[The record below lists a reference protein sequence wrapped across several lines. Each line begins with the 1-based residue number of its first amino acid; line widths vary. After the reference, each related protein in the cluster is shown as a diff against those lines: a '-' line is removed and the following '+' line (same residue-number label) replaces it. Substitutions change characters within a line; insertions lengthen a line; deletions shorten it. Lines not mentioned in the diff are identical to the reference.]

1 MDIRDVYT
9 ALRNADAAG
18 DVESARRLAQY
29 IQSVQQST
37 TPTSREDP
45 YAKRLQELEEER
57 KRLLAE
63 PPKTTV
69 LGHVKEAIKGPFSGL
84 IGLGEITAAGVSALL
99 PEETEK
105 AARKKIEE
113 IAGVA
118 KAPFAAAPGY
128 EESIPRRL
136 FEGIGSTLPFFALG
150 PLGLA
155 GRVAA
160 GGIGVAA
167 GAGEARLRAEAEG
180 ATPEERR
187 LATQLG
193 APTGLLDLLAPRI
206 DPLKKIIDP
215 FKKMVTTAYARG
227 GVEGAA
233 EAAAQVSQNLIAKGV
248 YDPSQPIFAGAGEE
262 GAYGAGAGALTSLI
276 LDLTIPGRRAA
287 YRPKPEPTPTPT
299 PGEAPSDLREAPPT
313 APTAVPTPTEAAP
326 FELGLEPADTAR
338 ADRQAALQETFDQGQ
353 AYPPGPLFP
362 EEPTLY
368 GPRTEEEFQLTP
380 PERDVQAE
388 RQLELPLETA
398 VEPARQDIRQPD
410 LIEIAETQQLEDL
423 TRALGLR
430 KQLGLGKKK

>member
-1 MDIRDVYT
+1 MPIYSVRAPDGYTYDIEGPEGASEQDLFR
-9 ALRNADAAG
+9 A
-18 DVESARRLAQY
+18 ARRFMQQRQMAQ
-29 IQSVQQST
+29 
-37 TPTSREDP
+37 
-45 YAKRLQELEEER
+45 
-57 KRLLAE
+57 
-63 PPKTTV
+63 PPETTV

-136 FEGIGSTLPFFALG
+136 FEGIGSTLPYFALG

-155 GRVAA
+155 GRLAA

-193 APTGLLDLLAPRI
+193 APTGLLDLLAPSI
-206 DPLKKIIDP
+206 GPL
-215 FKKMVTTAYARG
+215 KKMVTTAYARG

-262 GAYGAGAGALTSLI
+262 GAYGAGVGALTSLI

-368 GPRTEEEFQLTP
+368 GPRTEEEFQLN
-380 PERDVQAE
+380 A
-388 RQLELPLETA
+388 A
-398 VEPARQDIRQPD
+398 
-410 LIEIAETQQLEDL
+410 
-423 TRALGLR
+423 
-430 KQLGLGKKK
+430 

>member
-1 MDIRDVYT
+1 MPIYEVTAPNGKIYEIEGPAGASQQDLIQATQRYIRQQEAAELQARLSAART
-9 ALRNADAAG
+9 ALT
-18 DVESARRLAQY
+18 Q
-29 IQSVQQST
+29 IQ
-37 TPTSREDP
+37 E
-45 YAKRLQELEEER
+45 A
-57 KRLLAE
+57 

-69 LGHVKEAIKGPFSGL
+69 LGQAKELVKGVIPGA
-84 IGLGEITAAGVSALL
+84 IGLAETAAAGISALL

-105 AARKKIEE
+105 AAREKIRE

-128 EESIPRRL
+128 EESVARRL
-136 FEGIGSTLPFFALG
+136 SEGIGSTLPFFALG

-193 APTGLLDLLAPRI
+193 APTGLLDLLAPSI
-206 DPLKKIIDP
+206 GPIKKIIDP

-262 GAYGAGAGALTSLI
+262 GAYGAG
-276 LDLTIPGRRAA
+276 GRRA
-287 YRPKPEPTPTPT
+287 YQSNF
-299 PGEAPSDLREAPPT
+299 GSDNPR
-313 APTAVPTPTEAAP
+313 AACCIS
-326 FELGLEPADTAR
+326 T
-338 ADRQAALQETFDQGQ
+338 QAGTYTHTDAGRSAL
-353 AYPPGPLFP
+353 
-362 EEPTLY
+362 
-368 GPRTEEEFQLTP
+368 
-380 PERDVQAE
+380 
-388 RQLELPLETA
+388 
-398 VEPARQDIRQPD
+398 
-410 LIEIAETQQLEDL
+410 
-423 TRALGLR
+423 
-430 KQLGLGKKK
+430 